1 MKLAFLK
8 TPLGITLISG
18 AIVVVLLAGVV
29 LFGGGRGKTKV
40 TEKKIA
46 GQEWKKSDN
55 QRFDTPSPAAAAT
68 KDGQSKAAPQPVA
81 AAPQG
86 AQVPTQQATAKAQ
99 RNATGQQ
106 AKQKL
111 PTSLQV
117 YSTPKKANSEAELE
131 TMLAKKKIVPYGR
144 LIKCVLINAAESIN
158 LESPVIGLTTEPLV
172 WDGKVVIPASSEV
185 HGMVKGAQQ
194 RDRLGCDRNWV
205 VVLSEP
211 KYRNRREL
219 MLQSIVLDR
228 DAAPSEDQWG
238 VTYGSAGLKGMII
251 ESADSKEFK
260 LFMAAFISGMGNG
273 LQDTTTTG
281 FGQTNVLPSAK
292 NAALGGVSNVIDEYA
307 NKIREAIQR
316 DGVFVRV
323 PAGKEFYLYVQQ
335 PIDLDEAKIGNTTIQ
350 QFKKSNSSGI
360 RK

>member
-1 MKLAFLK
+1 MKLGFFK
-8 TPLGITLISG
+8 TPLGITLIAG
-18 AIVVVLLAGVV
+18 LTVVVLLAGVV
-29 LFGGGRGKTKV
+29 LFGSGRGKAKV

-46 GQEWKKSDN
+46 GQEWKKSDS

-68 KDGQSKAAPQPVA
+68 KDSPPKEAPAKTAPQPVA

-86 AQVPTQQATAKAQ
+86 VQARTPHAA
-99 RNATGQQ
+99 GQQ
-106 AKQKL
+106 AKPKQA
-111 PTSLQV
+111 TSLQV
-117 YSTPKKANSEAELE
+117 YSTPKKATSEDEMEA
-131 TMLAKKKIVPYGR
+131 MLAKKKIVPYGR
-144 LIKCVLINAAESIN
+144 LVKCVLINAAESIN
-158 LESPVIGLTTEPLV
+158 LESPVIGLTAEPLV
-172 WDGKVVIPASSEV
+172 WDGKVVIPANSEV

-194 RDRLGCDRNWV
+194 RDRLGCDRNWI

-219 MLQSIVLDR
+219 LLQSLVLDR
-228 DAAPSEDQWG
+228 DASPDEGQWG
-238 VTYGSAGLKGMII
+238 VTDGSAGLKGLVI

-292 NAALGGVSNVIDEYA
+292 NAALGGVSKVIDEYA

-335 PIDLDEAKIGNTTIQ
+335 PIDLDQAKIGNTTLQ
-350 QFKKSNSSGI
+350 QFKKTNASGL

>member
-8 TPLGITLISG
+8 TPLGITLIAG
-18 AIVVVLLAGVV
+18 FTVAIILAGVV
-29 LFGGGRGKTKV
+29 LFGGGGKPKV

-46 GQEWKKSDN
+46 GQEWKKSDA
-55 QRFDTPSPAAAAT
+55 QRFDTPPPAAAA
-68 KDGQSKAAPQPVA
+68 SKEGPPKAEALPVA
-81 AAPQG
+81 ASAKPG
-86 AQVPTQQATAKAQ
+86 TQNAATAKTAQ
-99 RNATGQQ
+99 AAATGRPKQ
-106 AKQKL
+106 QKL

-117 YSTPKKANSEAELE
+117 YSTPKKASSEAELE
-131 TMLAKKKIVPYGR
+131 AMLAKKKIVPYGR
-144 LIKCVLINAAESIN
+144 MLKCVLINAAESTN

-172 WDGKVVIPASSEV
+172 WDGKVIVPANSEV

-194 RDRLGCDRNWV
+194 RDRLGCDRSWII
-205 VVLSEP
+205 VLSEP

-219 MLQSIVLDR
+219 ILQSLVLDR
-228 DAAPSEDQWG
+228 DAAPSDDQWG
-238 VTYGSAGLKGMII
+238 VTDGSAGLKGMVI

-260 LFMAAFISGMGNG
+260 LFMAAFISGMGSG

-292 NAALGGVSNVIDEYA
+292 NAAIGGVSKVIDEYA

-335 PIDLDEAKIGNTTIQ
+335 PIDLEEAKIGNTSLQ
-350 QFKKSNSSGI
+350 QFKKQNGNGL

>member
-1 MKLAFLK
+1 MKLAFFK
-8 TPLGITLISG
+8 TPLGITMIAGLT
-18 AIVVVLLAGVV
+18 VVVLLAGVV
-29 LFGGGRGKTKV
+29 LFGGRGGKPKV

-46 GQEWKKSDN
+46 GQEWKKTDN
-55 QRFDTPSPAAAAT
+55 QRFDTPPPAAAAT
-68 KDGQSKAAPQPVA
+68 KDAPSKDVAAKAAPQPVT
-81 AAPQG
+81 AAPQS
-86 AQVPTQQATAKAQ
+86 AQARPQ
-99 RNATGQQ
+99 RAASQP
-106 AKQKL
+106 KQKQ

-117 YSTPKKANSEAELE
+117 YSTPKKASSEDELE

-144 LIKCVLINAAESIN
+144 LVKCVLINAAESIN

-172 WDGKVVIPASSEV
+172 WDGKVVIPENSEV

-194 RDRLGCDRNWV
+194 RDRLGCDRNWI

-219 MLQSIVLDR
+219 LLQSLVLDR
-228 DAAPSEDQWG
+228 DATPDDGQWG
-238 VTYGSAGLKGMII
+238 VTDGSAGLKGIVI

-260 LFMAAFISGMGNG
+260 LFMAAFLSGMGNG
-273 LQDTTTTG
+273 FQDTTTTG

-292 NAALGGVSNVIDEYA
+292 NAAIGGVSKVIDEYA

-335 PIDLDEAKIGNTTIQ
+335 PIDLNEAKIGNTTLQ
-350 QFKKSNSSGI
+350 QFKKTNASGL

>member
-1 MKLAFLK
+1 MKLGFLK
-8 TPLGITLISG
+8 TPLGVTVIAGGLVAFI
-18 AIVVVLLAGVV
+18 LAGVA
-29 LFGGGRGKTKV
+29 LFGSGRGKPKV
-40 TEKKIA
+40 TERKIA
-46 GQEWKKSDN
+46 GQEWKKTDN
-55 QRFDTPSPAAAAT
+55 QRFDTPPPAAAAT
-68 KDGQSKAAPQPVA
+68 KDAPQPIA

-86 AQVPTQQATAKAQ
+86 AQTQAKPQHVPS
-99 RNATGQQ
+99 GQQ
-106 AKQKL
+106 PKPK
-111 PTSLQV
+111 PITSLQV
-117 YSTPKKANSEAELE
+117 YSTPKKASSEAELE

-144 LIKCVLINAAESIN
+144 MLKCVLINAAESTN

-172 WDGKVVIPASSEV
+172 WSGKVVIPANSEV

-194 RDRLGCDRNWV
+194 RDRLGCDRNWI

-211 KYRNRREL
+211 KYCNRREL
-219 MLQSIVLDR
+219 LLQSLVLDR
-228 DAAPSEDQWG
+228 DASPDESQWG
-238 VTYGSAGLKGMII
+238 ITDGSAGLKGMVI

-260 LFMAAFISGMGNG
+260 LFMAAFVSGMGNG

-292 NAALGGVSNVIDEYA
+292 NAAIGGVSKVIDEYA

-323 PAGKEFYLYVQQ
+323 PAGKEFYLYIQQ
-335 PIDLDEAKIGNTTIQ
+335 PVDLDEAKIGNTTLQ
-350 QFKKSNSSGI
+350 QFKKSSNANGL